1 MSPALVKA
9 LYGVLFV
16 VFVLIRR
23 SAGRQAGGS
32 EVHHAGRERL
42 LSVGVLVSQLGA
54 TTLFLAT
61 GLLDFAALPLPAAVQ
76 LAGALVA
83 ALGLGLLWR
92 VHQALGAHFSPVLE
106 LKSDHKLVREGP
118 YARMRHPMYTAG
130 LLFVVGH
137 GLLAANAVVLGAP
150 LAALVLLV
158 AMRLPDEER
167 MLRERFGA
175 DFEQWARETGA
186 LLPRLGGPR

>member
-1 MSPALVKA
+1 MSPTLVKA